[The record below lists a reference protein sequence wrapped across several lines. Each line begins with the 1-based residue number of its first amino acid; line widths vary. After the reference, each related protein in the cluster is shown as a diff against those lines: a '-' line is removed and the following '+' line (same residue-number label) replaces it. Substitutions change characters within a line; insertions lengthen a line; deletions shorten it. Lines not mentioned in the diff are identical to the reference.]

1 MLPVCYESFGSQN
14 GSRGVTEQPRENQ
27 ARKQWPGEQLS
38 RHEFEF
44 LQRWRE
50 LIDRVGGDGGQKRVA
65 RRLKWST
72 STVSRD
78 YAGITLPSDERLEE
92 LSDYLR
98 LARGQRIEL
107 AVQLQRASDA
117 RQARRKTNS
126 APSAQ
131 ASTLVPDPEESTPAQ
146 GTAATMVQAKAA
158 PHHEETSSPGKE
170 PAQPARSRR
179 PRGPWMAVAAVAV
192 AAVTAGVLVWR
203 PRDGTQAGVLGIYP
217 GDGLKA

>member
-27 ARKQWPGEQLS
+27 ARKQWSGEQLS

-107 AVQLQRASDA
+107 AGQLQRASA
-117 RQARRKTNS
+117 AAPRPPQANRPP
-126 APSAQ
+126 APA
-131 ASTLVPDPEESTPAQ
+131 
-146 GTAATMVQAKAA
+146 AATARAA
-158 PHHEETSSPGKE
+158 P
-170 PAQPARSRR
+170 
-179 PRGPWMAVAAVAV
+179 
-192 AAVTAGVLVWR
+192 
-203 PRDGTQAGVLGIYP
+203 
-217 GDGLKA
+217 